1 MSSNYVVR
9 RTSRWGGTVTNTTV
23 DEIESMDEALQ
34 LMTVYAKE
42 EQGLVDADWCHVT
55 GYSIVVDEKWD
66 DMIMTIAKMQGG
78 DYERE

>member
-9 RTSRWGGTVTNTTV
+9 RTSRWDGTLTNTIVT
-23 DEIESMDEALQ
+23 ELNSMEDALD

-42 EQGLVDADWCHVT
+42 EQGLVDAEWCHVT
-55 GYSIVVDEKWD
+55 GYSITVDEKWD

-78 DYERE
+78 DYERK